1 MRVEQIAKE
10 FYQAYKEKMH
20 VDTLTKRNIE
30 IDETTAYQIQDL
42 ITNLKIE
49 DNREKILGY
58 KISMTSEKTQKMG
71 NSTSPTYGTFTS
83 TNLLKGPVIL
93 DPDFILLIEPE
104 LVFVITDDLSI
115 GANADEIMKKSKIA
129 AGLEIPGSRYPNWF
143 PPQGGLNVADN
154 IVDNACGGMIAIGEA
169 IEIPESINW
178 SKIGVRLYFNE
189 KQIDEG
195 LSEEVLGNPVNA
207 VTWLTSKLAEEE
219 KQLKKGMIVSS
230 GTFTLP
236 KIIERG
242 TYRGVFDI
250 VGELT
255 VDVR

>member
-1 MRVEQIAKE
+1 MNIEQLATE
-10 FYQAYKEKMH
+10 FYQAYKEKKH
-20 VDTLTKRNIE
+20 VDTLTNRNIV
-30 IDETTAYQIQDL
+30 IDENTAYKIQDL
-42 ITNLKIE
+42 VTKMKIN
-49 DNREKILGY
+49 DNGEEILGY

-71 NSTSPTYGTFTS
+71 NATSPTYGTFTNTS
-83 TNLLKGPVIL
+83 LLKGPVKL

-104 LVFVITDDLSI
+104 LVFVITEDLSI
-115 GANADEIMKKSKIA
+115 GADAEEFMKKSKIA

-143 PPQGGLNVADN
+143 PPQGGGNVTDN

-169 IEIPESINW
+169 FEIPDSINW
-178 SKIGVRLYFNE
+178 AGIGVKLFLNDT
-189 KQIDEG
+189 QIDEG

-207 VTWLTSKLAEEE
+207 VSWLSSKLAEEN
-219 KQLKKGMIVSS
+219 KSLKKGMIVSS

-236 KIIERG
+236 KILEKG

-255 VDVR
+255 VKVE